1 MMNLIFYILSLV
13 PRTFFVVFVDI
24 YISTRIFKLFK
35 SYKIT
40 KINIKIA
47 YPDLNIYNIELLSK
61 LSIREMIISGY
72 ETIYCWG
79 RPPSSNNSMIFKIEN
94 NFLYKSLI
102 NKNQGLISV
111 AFHNRSVDMLITWIN
126 TQTPTV
132 SLYKKIKNKY
142 LNSFVQNKRQL
153 NESLSVETS
162 ISGVRKIYRA
172 LKNNKVICFAADQV
186 PQRGMG
192 EYIKFFNRDAYST
205 TLVQSLAKKTMA
217 PVVYLYLKSN
227 KNNFLS
233 ICIKPC
239 SNDIYDDSKYK
250 LLINN
255 DIEKMINERPI
266 DYSWEYK
273 RFKKSQTGVS
283 DPYKTI

>member
-1 MMNLIFYILSLV
+1 
-13 PRTFFVVFVDI
+13 
-24 YISTRIFKLFK
+24 
-35 SYKIT
+35 
-40 KINIKIA
+40 
-47 YPDLNIYNIELLSK
+47 
-61 LSIREMIISGY
+61 MIISGY

>member
-1 MMNLIFYILSLV
+1 MIKLIFYILSLV
-13 PRTFFVVFVDI
+13 PRTFFIVLVDI
-24 YISTRIFKLFK
+24 YISTRIYKLLK

-47 YPDLNIYNIELLSK
+47 YPDLNIFNVELLSK
-61 LSIREMIISGY
+61 LSIREMIFSGY

-79 RPPSSNNSMIFKIEN
+79 RSPSSNNSMVFKVEN
-94 NFLYKSLI
+94 NFLFKSLI
-102 NKNQGLISV
+102 NKKQGLISV

-142 LNSFVQNKRQL
+142 LNSFVQNKRQI
-153 NESLSVETS
+153 NHSLSVETS
-162 ISGVRKIYRA
+162 ISGVRKIYKA
-172 LKNNKVICFAADQV
+172 LKDNNVVCFAADQV

-192 EYIKFFNRDAYST
+192 EYIKFYNRDAYST

-227 KNNFLS
+227 KDNFLS
-233 ICIKPC
+233 ICIKHC
-239 SNDIYDDSKYK
+239 SNNIYDDSKHT

>member
-1 MMNLIFYILSLV
+1 MMKLIFYILSLV
-13 PRTFFVVFVDI
+13 PRTFFIVLVDI
-24 YISTRIFKLFK
+24 YISTRIYKLLK

-47 YPDLNIYNIELLSK
+47 YPDLNIFNVELLSK

-79 RPPSSNNSMIFKIEN
+79 RSPSSNNSLIFKVEN
-94 NFLYKSLI
+94 NFLFKSLI
-102 NKNQGLISV
+102 NKKQGLISV

-142 LNSFVQNKRQL
+142 LNSFVQNKRQI
-153 NESLSVETS
+153 NHSLSVETS
-162 ISGVRKIYRA
+162 ISGVRKIYKA
-172 LKNNKVICFAADQV
+172 LKDNNVVCFAADQV

-192 EYIKFFNRDAYST
+192 EYIKFYNRDAYST

-227 KNNFLS
+227 KDNFLS
-233 ICIKPC
+233 ICIKHC
-239 SNDIYDDSKYK
+239 SNSIYDDSKHT

>member
-1 MMNLIFYILSLV
+1 MKLIFYILSLV
-13 PRTFFVVFVDI
+13 PRTFFIVLVDI
-24 YISTRIFKLFK
+24 YISTRIYKLLK

-47 YPDLNIYNIELLSK
+47 YPDLNIFNVELLSK

-79 RPPSSNNSMIFKIEN
+79 RSPSSNNSMVFKVEN
-94 NFLYKSLI
+94 NFLFKSLI
-102 NKNQGLISV
+102 NKKQGLISV

-142 LNSFVQNKRQL
+142 LNSFVQNKRQI
-153 NESLSVETS
+153 NHSLSVETS
-162 ISGVRKIYRA
+162 ISGVRKIYKA
-172 LKNNKVICFAADQV
+172 LKDNNVVCFAADQV

-192 EYIKFFNRDAYST
+192 EYIKFYNRDAYST

-227 KNNFLS
+227 KDNFLS
-233 ICIKPC
+233 ICIKHC
-239 SNDIYDDSKYK
+239 SNNIYDDSKHT

>member
-1 MMNLIFYILSLV
+1 MMKLIFYILSLV
-13 PRTFFVVFVDI
+13 PRTFFIVLVDI
-24 YISTRIFKLFK
+24 YISTRIYKLLK

-47 YPDLNIYNIELLSK
+47 YPDLNIFNVELLSK

-79 RPPSSNNSMIFKIEN
+79 RSPSSNNSMVFKVEN
-94 NFLYKSLI
+94 NFLFKSLI
-102 NKNQGLISV
+102 NKKQGLISV

-142 LNSFVQNKRQL
+142 LNSFVQNKRQI
-153 NESLSVETS
+153 NHSLSVETS
-162 ISGVRKIYRA
+162 ISGVRKIYKA
-172 LKNNKVICFAADQV
+172 LKDNNVVCFAADQV

-192 EYIKFFNRDAYST
+192 EYIKFYNRDAYST

-227 KNNFLS
+227 KDNFLS
-233 ICIKPC
+233 ICIKHC
-239 SNDIYDDSKYK
+239 SNNIYDDSKHT

>member
-1 MMNLIFYILSLV
+1 MMQLIFYILSLV
-13 PRTFFVVFVDI
+13 PRTFFIVLVDI
-24 YISTRIFKLFK
+24 YISTRIYKLLK

-47 YPDLNIYNIELLSK
+47 YPDLNIFNVELLSK

-79 RPPSSNNSMIFKIEN
+79 RSPSSNNSMIFKVEN
-94 NFLYKSLI
+94 NFLFKSLI
-102 NKNQGLISV
+102 NKKQGLISV

-142 LNSFVQNKRQL
+142 LNSFVQNKRQI
-153 NESLSVETS
+153 NHSLSVETS
-162 ISGVRKIYRA
+162 ISGVRKIYKA
-172 LKNNKVICFAADQV
+172 LKDNNVVCFAADQV

-192 EYIKFFNRDAYST
+192 EYIKFYNRDAYST

-227 KNNFLS
+227 KDNFLS
-233 ICIKPC
+233 ICIKHC
-239 SNDIYDDSKYK
+239 SNNIYDDSKHT

>member
-1 MMNLIFYILSLV
+1 MMKLIFYILSLV
-13 PRTFFVVFVDI
+13 PRTFFIVLVDI
-24 YISTRIFKLFK
+24 YISTRIYKLFK

-47 YPDLNIYNIELLSK
+47 YPDLNIFNVELLSK

-79 RPPSSNNSMIFKIEN
+79 RSPSSNNSMVFKVEN
-94 NFLYKSLI
+94 NFLFKSLI
-102 NKNQGLISV
+102 NKKQGLISV

-142 LNSFVQNKRQL
+142 LNSFVQNKRQI
-153 NESLSVETS
+153 NHSLSVETS
-162 ISGVRKIYRA
+162 ISGVRKIYKA
-172 LKNNKVICFAADQV
+172 LKDNNVVCFAADQV

-192 EYIKFFNRDAYST
+192 EYIKFYNRDAYST

-227 KNNFLS
+227 KDNFLS
-233 ICIKPC
+233 ICIKHC
-239 SNDIYDDSKYK
+239 SNNIYDDSKHT

>member
-13 PRTFFVVFVDI
+13 PRTFFVVLVDL
-24 YISTRIFKLFK
+24 YISSRVFKLFK

-47 YPDLNIYNIELLSK
+47 YPELNISNIELLSK

-79 RPPSSNNSMIFKIEN
+79 RPPSSNNSMIFKVEN

-102 NKNQGLISV
+102 SKKQGLISV
-111 AFHNRSVDMLITWIN
+111 SFHNRSVDMLITWIN

-132 SLYKKIKNKY
+132 SLYKKIKNKH
-142 LNSFVQNKRQL
+142 LNSFVRNKRQL

-162 ISGVRKIYRA
+162 ISGVRKIYKA
-172 LKNNKVICFAADQV
+172 LKDNKVICFAADQV

-192 EYIKFFNRDAYST
+192 EYIKFYNRDAYST

-233 ICIKPC
+233 ICIKSC
-239 SNDIYDDSKYK
+239 SNDIYDDSKHK
-250 LLINN
+250 LLINS

-283 DPYKTI
+283 DPYITI

>member
-1 MMNLIFYILSLV
+1 MMKLIFYILSLV
-13 PRTFFVVFVDI
+13 PRTFFIVLVDI
-24 YISTRIFKLFK
+24 YISTRIYKLFK

-47 YPDLNIYNIELLSK
+47 YPDLNIFNVELLSK

-79 RPPSSNNSMIFKIEN
+79 RSPSSNNSMVFKVEN
-94 NFLYKSLI
+94 NFLFKSLI
-102 NKNQGLISV
+102 NKKQGLISV

-142 LNSFVQNKRQL
+142 LNSFVQNKRQI
-153 NESLSVETS
+153 NHSLSVETS
-162 ISGVRKIYRA
+162 ISGVRKIYKA
-172 LKNNKVICFAADQV
+172 LKDNNVVCFAADQV

-192 EYIKFFNRDAYST
+192 EYIKYYNRDAYST

-227 KNNFLS
+227 KDDFLS
-233 ICIKPC
+233 ICIKHC
-239 SNDIYDDSKYK
+239 SNNIYDDSKHT

>member
-1 MMNLIFYILSLV
+1 MMKLIFYILSLV
-13 PRTFFVVFVDI
+13 PRTFFIVLVDI
-24 YISTRIFKLFK
+24 YISTRIYKLLK

-47 YPDLNIYNIELLSK
+47 YPDLNIFNVELLSK

-79 RPPSSNNSMIFKIEN
+79 RSPSSNNSMVFKVEN
-94 NFLYKSLI
+94 NFLFKSLI
-102 NKNQGLISV
+102 NKKQGLISV

-142 LNSFVQNKRQL
+142 LNSFVQNKRQI
-153 NESLSVETS
+153 NHSLSVETS
-162 ISGVRKIYRA
+162 ISGVRKIYKA
-172 LKNNKVICFAADQV
+172 LKDNNVVCFAADQV

-192 EYIKFFNRDAYST
+192 EYIKFYNRDAYST

-227 KNNFLS
+227 KDNFLS
-233 ICIKPC
+233 ICIKHC
-239 SNDIYDDSKYK
+239 SNSIYDDSKHT

>member
-1 MMNLIFYILSLV
+1 MMQLIFYILSLV
-13 PRTFFVVFVDI
+13 PRTFFIVLVDI
-24 YISTRIFKLFK
+24 YISTKMYKLFK
-35 SYKIT
+35 TYKIT

-47 YPDLNIYNIELLSK
+47 YPDLNISNIELLSK

-79 RPPSSNNSMIFKIEN
+79 RPPSSSNSMIFKVEN
-94 NFLYKSLI
+94 NFLYKELI
-102 NKNQGLISV
+102 NKKQGLISI

-126 TQTPTV
+126 CQTPTV
-132 SLYKKIKNKY
+132 SLYKQIKNKY
-142 LNSFVQNKRQL
+142 LNSFVKNKRQR
-153 NESLSVETS
+153 NKSLSVETS
-162 ISGVRKIYRA
+162 ISGVRKIYKA
-172 LKNNKVICFAADQV
+172 LKDNKVIAFAADQV

-192 EYIKFFNRDAYST
+192 EYIKFYNRDAYST

-217 PVVYLYLKSN
+217 PVVYLYMKSN

-233 ICIKPC
+233 ICIKAC
-239 SNDIYDDSKYK
+239 SDDIYDDSKHK
-250 LLINN
+250 LLINH

-273 RFKKSQTGVS
+273 RFKKSQAGVL
-283 DPYKTI
+283 DPYKTV